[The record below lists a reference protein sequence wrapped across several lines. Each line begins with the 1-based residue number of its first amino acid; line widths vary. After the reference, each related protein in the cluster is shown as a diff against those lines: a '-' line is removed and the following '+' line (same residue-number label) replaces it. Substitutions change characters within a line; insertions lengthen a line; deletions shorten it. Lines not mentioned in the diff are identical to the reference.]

1 MKKKTNSRSA
11 FLFLMTLCFTA
22 LTPSYG
28 VCYTDLDPTCND
40 TGLDDADVFCPGDC
54 YVSGIVAQP
63 AEWFATADDGTHLMW
78 TPYLPNDSAQHPV
91 VILINVGCFKGVN
104 RGPGCVAQDLASD
117 GFIVLA
123 IDHRGACKKKQLPGQ
138 VCLAYS
144 PEYLQN
150 QISDVRRAII
160 AARTGTVADPNGT
173 VISGRIDGKVG
184 GVGGSSGASHAL
196 WCAIIGTPNSD
207 KFDAAVL
214 LSGIYEFDDA
224 NSLGDSHFSS
234 DVDRY
239 CRTNPTDPSRITHLQ
254 TGSPIY
260 AITSAAVV
268 PPLYFFATAQDT
280 ATPYQYADLKAKL
293 MSVGATDVRSL
304 LLPVADDMHDHAFE
318 YWCTINGT
326 TTVGQKV
333 KTWLHSK
340 LP

>member
-1 MKKKTNSRSA
+1 MV
-11 FLFLMTLCFTA
+11 LLL
-22 LTPSYG
+22 
-28 VCYTDLDPTCND
+28 
-40 TGLDDADVFCPGDC
+40 
-54 YVSGIVAQP
+54 
-63 AEWFATADDGTHLMW
+63 
-78 TPYLPNDSAQHPV
+78 
-91 VILINVGCFKGVN
+91 NVGCFKGVK
-104 RGPGCVAQDLASD
+104 RGPACVAKDLASD

-123 IDHRGACKKKQLPGQ
+123 IDYRGDCRSHALVGQ

-144 PEYLQN
+144 PEYLQS
-150 QISDVRRAII
+150 QISDVRKAII

-184 GVGGSSGASHAL
+184 GVGGSAGASHVL
-196 WCAIIGTPNSD
+196 WCAITGTPNSD

-239 CRTNPTDPSRITHLQ
+239 CRTNPTDPSRITHLP
-254 TGSPIY
+254 TGSPVY

-280 ATPYQYADLKAKL
+280 ATPSQYADLKTKL
-293 MSVGATDVRSL
+293 MSVGATNVRSL
-304 LLPVADDMHDHAFE
+304 LLPLADEDHNHAFE
-318 YWCTINGT
+318 YWCTMNGA
-326 TTVGQKV
+326 TTVAQKV
-333 KTWLHSK
+333 KTWLHGK